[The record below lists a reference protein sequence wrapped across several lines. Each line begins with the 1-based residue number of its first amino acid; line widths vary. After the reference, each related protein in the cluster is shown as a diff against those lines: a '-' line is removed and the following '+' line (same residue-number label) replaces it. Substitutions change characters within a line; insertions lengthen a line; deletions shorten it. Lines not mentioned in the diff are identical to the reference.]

1 MAWCRPSDK
10 PLSEPKMVSLL
21 AYVCVTRHQWINLWS
36 YYLNNWESLMTGQ
49 LIMCILDKSVF
60 FGHASMFVLV
70 TIHTY
75 SSDEYNWPWC
85 HDVVWSTVGI
95 ATDLYTCICLRGT
108 CLTHSR
114 STIMQFQCHILS
126 NDLAG
131 VSEISINRMCYGILS
146 YVWIYNGVYLWSV
159 PRIHIWDNI

>member
-1 MAWCRPSDK
+1 MLPEQLRKSHDRTID
-10 PLSEPKMVSLL
+10 
-21 AYVCVTRHQWINLWS
+21 YVHPRQK
-36 YYLNNWESLMTGQ
+36 
-49 LIMCILDKSVF
+49 CI

-70 TIHTY
+70 TIHVHT

-85 HDVVWSTVGI
+85 HDVVWSTIGI

-114 STIMQFQCHILS
+114 STIKQFQCHILLS

-146 YVWIYNGVYLWSV
+146 YMWIYNGVYLWSKWNV
-159 PRIHIWDNI
+159 IRAKNSHLGQHITSRVYIYIYVLM